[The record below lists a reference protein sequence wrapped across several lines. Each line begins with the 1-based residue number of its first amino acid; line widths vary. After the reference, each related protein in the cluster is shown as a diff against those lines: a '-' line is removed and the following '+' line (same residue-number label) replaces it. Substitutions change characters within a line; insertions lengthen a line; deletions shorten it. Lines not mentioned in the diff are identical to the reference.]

1 MNWKSI
7 LQNTIY
13 EKITYYDVSRTPTL
27 VMITD
32 LKNMNDKFYEIHRAY
47 IDYIKTIPSTYNY
60 LNNSPGFLT
69 DNLCVLDLI
78 TIWDGNNN
86 FKKWLTNEDW
96 CIIDLEKQEIS
107 LETFSLFS
115 FIKNKQQQLSFF
127 KDWSLDKTTKSIFIS
142 EPSSF

>member
-1 MNWKSI
+1 
-7 LQNTIY
+7 
-13 EKITYYDVSRTPTL
+13 
-27 VMITD
+27 
-32 LKNMNDKFYEIHRAY
+32 MNDKFYEIHRAY